1 MSRNRKSI
9 EEKKPSLTININ
21 ENLLKKVD
29 DISTKKGYKRSK
41 LIEKLLFDYVNS
53 KETDT

>member
-1 MSRNRKSI
+1 MGRNRKSI

-53 KETDT
+53 KEANT